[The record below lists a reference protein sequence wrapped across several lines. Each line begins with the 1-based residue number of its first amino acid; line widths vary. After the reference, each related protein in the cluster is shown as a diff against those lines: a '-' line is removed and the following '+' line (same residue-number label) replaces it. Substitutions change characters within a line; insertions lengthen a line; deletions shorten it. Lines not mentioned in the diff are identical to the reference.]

1 MMTVV
6 DLNLILL
13 VIALVIGFVVGWWM
27 FRRPRTGGDIK
38 LDVDRQARPYLDQP
52 EPDIEPDLSPP
63 AMLRDA
69 PPVPRSRP
77 IRDGIDT
84 HERRGILDEG
94 AAATTD
100 VAGQLLGIRAHAELP
115 GAGETPDNLQM
126 LKGVG
131 PKLAQ
136 KLADQGIT
144 RFEHLASLGVN
155 EVAILEDKLG
165 PFKGRLTRD
174 RVVEQASYL
183 ARGDTDGF
191 EARFGRLGG

>member
-6 DLNLILL
+6 DANLILF
-13 VIALVIGFVVGWWM
+13 VIALVIGFVIGWWLY
-27 FRRPRTGGDIK
+27 RRPRAGADIK
-38 LDVDRQARPYLDQP
+38 LEVDREARPYLDP
-52 EPDIEPDLSPP
+52 PDPSPSPP
-63 AMLRDA
+63 AMLRETSPPA
-69 PPVPRSRP
+69 PRVRP

-84 HERRGILDEG
+84 HERRGIADQG

-100 VAGQLLGIRAHAELP
+100 VAGQLLGVRAHAELP
-115 GAGETPDNLQM
+115 GAGEQPDNLQLM
-126 LKGVG
+126 KGVG

-136 KLADQGIT
+136 KLADQGII
-144 RFEHLASLGVN
+144 RFEQLAAMT
-155 EVAILEDKLG
+155 ETEITMLEDKLG

-191 EARFGRLGG
+191 EARFGKLGGA